1 MMRYGSQYFRP
12 PHPAKENWQ
21 KDMQNMHTLGF
32 NTVKLWA
39 VWNTIERTEGSFDF
53 SDLDELVRIA
63 GSSGLR
69 VIINIIPEGAPYWLE
84 KGNEDALYT
93 TSTGSTV
100 SFTGAE
106 NMPTAG
112 WPGLCMDKPEVQHY
126 VERFIR
132 TLTAHYAENDTVEIF
147 DVWNEPHLEPMFAY
161 RGEILC
167 YCEHS
172 KRAFAAWLPRRRS

>member
-69 VIINIIPEGAPYWLE
+69 VIINIIPEARRIGWKREMKTRCIRHRPEAPSASPARRICRQPAGRGCVW
-84 KGNEDALYT
+84 
-93 TSTGSTV
+93 TSRRFSITS
-100 SFTGAE
+100 S
-106 NMPTAG
+106 
-112 WPGLCMDKPEVQHY
+112 GLSA
-126 VERFIR
+126 R
-132 TLTAHYAENDTVEIF
+132 
-147 DVWNEPHLEPMFAY
+147 
-161 RGEILC
+161 
-167 YCEHS
+167 
-172 KRAFAAWLPRRRS
+172 